1 MNNLVNKQN
10 LVKKE
15 QKSILFLIVSLIA
28 ITLVY
33 QLRPFLDDSQFSWI
47 SFLAYVI
54 VPGALIVFSIILTSK
69 LYKQK
74 HFQSKA
80 FLLFTIGASLWFIAE
95 QIWAAYVYVY
105 DADPFPSV
113 ADIFY
118 MATYP
123 FFVAFLLISLKP
135 IRKSIT
141 KKIWLFSSV
150 LSFAFLIPSL
160 LICYNDLEE
169 AEEGLDPISK
179 SIALAYPILSSFQL
193 TPAIVGIMFLA
204 KKGVSYSWM
213 LLLFGFLIFVL
224 SDTFYLFSELD
235 GSYYDGHPVDLM
247 YLYGFILLIFSL
259 HNRLQLA
266 NDTNKNQEMFFNENI
281 KFETITRFGIPL
293 TLIIFSLIVIISLI
307 SVTYF
312 NSEKGLSIENI
323 ILGVVAM
330 LAVFT
335 VIILIINKNLKQ
347 FVSMRTRELE
357 EQKDNLEYLVEEKT
371 QAVLKAERLSA
382 IGELSGRLAHDL
394 RNPLSVMKMSIDLIK
409 QHPADAKISDSII
422 TKRLNLI
429 EKSIDRIS
437 HQIDDVLGY
446 VRNSPLKL
454 STISLRTIILGS
466 IDKVNVP
473 HDITITVSDSD
484 VILSCDPIKLDAVFI
499 NLIVNAI
506 QAIPQGGTIEI
517 QIKSNNDN
525 VIIDFID
532 SGIGIPNEFID
543 KIFEPLFTTKQKGT
557 GLGLAS
563 CKNIIEQHHGK
574 ISVKNN
580 PTTFTV
586 RFPKTSAE
594 IYPKSTLQ

>member
-15 QKSILFLIVSLIA
+15 QKSVLFLIVSLIA

-347 FVSMRTRELE
+347 FVNMRTRELE

-422 TKRLNLI
+422 TKRLDLI

-454 STISLRTIILGS
+454 STTSLRTIILGS

-473 HDITITVSDSD
+473 HDVTITVSDSD
-484 VILSCDPIKLDAVFI
+484 AVISCDSIKLDAVFI

-517 QIKSNNDN
+517 QIKSNNDDI
-525 VIIDFID
+525 IIDFID
-532 SGIGIPNEFID
+532 SGVGIPQEFMD

-563 CKNIIEQHHGK
+563 CKNIIEQHNGK

-580 PTTFTV
+580 PTTFTITL
-586 RFPKTSAE
+586 PKIPE
-594 IYPKSTLQ
+594 LPKSISQ

>member
-1 MNNLVNKQN
+1 MDNLVNKQN
-10 LVKKE
+10 PIKIGWNSVVFLLV
-15 QKSILFLIVSLIA
+15 ILVA

-54 VPGALIVFSIILTSK
+54 VPGTLVVFSIILTIK

-80 FLLFTIGASLWFIAE
+80 FLFFTIGTSFWFIAE

-105 DADPFPSV
+105 DADPFPSI

-123 FFVAFLLISLKP
+123 FFIAFLLISLKP

-150 LSFAFLIPSL
+150 LSFTFLIPSL
-160 LICYNDLEE
+160 LACYNALEE
-169 AEEGLDPISK
+169 AEGGLDPISK

-193 TPAIVGIMFLA
+193 VPAIIGIMFLA

-213 LLLFGFLIFVL
+213 LLLFGFLIFVV

-247 YLYGFILLIFSL
+247 YLYSFILLIFSL
-259 HNRLQLA
+259 HNRLKLA
-266 NDTNKNQEMFFNENI
+266 NDSNDKNQEMFFNENI
-281 KFETITRFGIPL
+281 KFETVTRFGIPI
-293 TLIIFSLIVIISLI
+293 TLIIFSMIVIISMI
-307 SVTYF
+307 SITHF
-312 NSEKGLSIENI
+312 NSGKGFSLENI
-323 ILGVVAM
+323 MFGIITM
-330 LAVFT
+330 LAVFI
-335 VIILIINKNLKQ
+335 VIIFTINKNLNQ
-347 FVSMRTRELE
+347 FVKMRTRELE
-357 EQKDNLEYLVEEKT
+357 EQKNNLEYLVEEKT

-422 TKRLNLI
+422 TKRLDLI

-437 HQIDDVLGY
+437 YQVDDVLDY

-454 STISLRTIILGS
+454 NTISLRTIILGS
-466 IDKVNVP
+466 IDKINVP
-473 HDITITVSDSD
+473 PDVTITVSDSD

-517 QIKSNNDN
+517 QIRSNNDDI
-525 VIIDFID
+525 IIDFVD
-532 SGIGIPNEFID
+532 SGVGIPQEFMD

-563 CKNIIEQHHGK
+563 CKNIIEQHNGK

-580 PTTFTV
+580 PTTFTITL
-586 RFPKTSAE
+586 PKTSE
-594 IYPKSTLQ
+594 LPKSISQ